1 VGVEI
6 AFWENEIWAQLD
18 SPLFTHGEGT
28 VFDTNVGLVQYD
40 LAIQG
45 DSYSLYAGGSDI
57 LNGALRN
64 YSAHKNQVYSMQ
76 NFLFFGDDTSSA
88 AGVSELAYI
97 EVLDYAV
104 PEPSTVFLL
113 SLGAVMMRKRQ

>member
-1 VGVEI
+1 
-6 AFWENEIWAQLD
+6 
-18 SPLFTHGEGT
+18 
-28 VFDTNVGLVQYD
+28 
-40 LAIQG
+40 
-45 DSYSLYAGGSDI
+45 
-57 LNGALRN
+57 
-64 YSAHKNQVYSMQ
+64 MQ